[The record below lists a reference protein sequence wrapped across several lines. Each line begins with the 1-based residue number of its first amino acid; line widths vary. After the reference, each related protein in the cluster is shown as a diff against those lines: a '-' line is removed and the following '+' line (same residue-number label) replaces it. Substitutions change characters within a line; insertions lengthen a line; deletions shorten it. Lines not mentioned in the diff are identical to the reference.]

1 MFNIQKKRTIF
12 LILLSINSV
21 NTGRNIILCIV
32 DVTFE
37 KKVARTNFD
46 ELEVSWKKK

>member
-32 DVTFE
+32 DVIFE
-37 KKVARTNFD
+37 KKVAGTYFD
-46 ELEVSWKKK
+46 EVYVSWKKK